1 MKKLRFVK
9 ALFAAAVL
17 TLAIPGC
24 SDFDGSEST
33 GTVQTQGNK
42 IALRISAG
50 NGYERTAIPDAEQI
64 KLSEYTYD
72 LFKVDGEEKVS
83 LFGKGAVS
91 YNDLISGN
99 IVYIEAGTYTFSLV
113 AYKDNAAILG
123 GTLANKTIS
132 ETDNT
137 LSFKL
142 FALEADSLDA
152 TVSISVKVPAGYGAA
167 SVSAEVKAASNIT
180 TEAAKSFNL
189 SAVEGDSTALTATVT
204 GNVPSGNSSVVL
216 SVRDSNGEEI
226 AGDTVIVYAVKG
238 ITSYDSRAISL
249 SKYKAAVNVTTDAT
263 TAPAVTLKNKKIA
276 DAAVITL
283 TTESSASPF
292 AYSGYVPM
300 GEYDVFVNGDV
311 HGSLTNTTAVS
322 VDTNL
327 TLQSI
332 SAAWKNETQP
342 VFYVGASEAEI
353 LSELVVTGTYKDE
366 YNNVKTQTISS
377 GYSLSGYDAAKTDTV
392 QNVKVAY
399 SGKESGEISITLT
412 PVVVKTIALV
422 KAPSKTTYKLGES
435 LDLAGLII
443 KPTMNNGDD
452 GEDVAYSTTTEAD
465 FAATGFASTEV
476 AANKTVTITYK
487 TIATATATFD
497 AKIIALDKI
506 EITTQVTKTEYKT
519 GDDLDL
525 TGMVVKA
532 SYTDGTTSG
541 LNEADVTSAVSTSG
555 YSKTADGEQTITVSY
570 TEGSGENAI
579 TKTATFK
586 VTVAH
591 VFTETMTLD
600 FTGSSPAGKTW
611 NGVPI
616 RGSGNV
622 AALVTRTEGSFAGY
636 LGRKFWLVDGVYAEY
651 CNSAAG
657 LGYTNSEKDTTH
669 ESTDFVKAIESE
681 AIGGPFK
688 LTVKTNTKERE
699 FRIYVSADKTTLWT
713 SNPVVAENLSAN
725 SGTHTFEFTGTEPV
739 YIGIGTLPASD
750 KTVYSSISSILL
762 ETDTAI
768 PADSFP
774 ATGIAFTNSGIEN
787 GALTLTKDSIPE
799 DGYQLTTTVT
809 PDYASDKT
817 ISFSVTGNTKV
828 SVSETG
834 LVTAASDMSTN
845 ETVTITAKANGGS
858 DVTAT
863 LSLTVKAEA
872 DPADK
877 VSTTVN
883 ELKTALNAA
892 GSSFSYGNTAAVVN
906 NAKTFIGTLTLTYS
920 DVEITPSLDATT
932 GKLTFTIK
940 NGDVTDDS
948 LTVEYTENLA
958 NAAVAEAV
966 SEVKAKLANVAW
978 KTDAATTKNAVEKA
992 LAGVVLTDAELSIE
1006 TVSTEDNGDTVVV
1019 TIKNTVK
1026 GSGETAIS
1034 VTDSSIVYESP
1045 KFEVTD
1051 GVLNL
1056 LAKKYEY
1063 YLSFDSVTSKT
1074 GDDAWTSTTSSV
1086 SKDGRNGTEVFKT
1099 TFTGFDFKKSATITL
1114 KFAGVAKLALWI
1126 KGNAGKT
1133 FKVGNTTY
1141 QLNLSDSVGNSGNTP
1156 AAYNTGDNWRFD
1168 IEFSDA
1174 SSVQSF
1180 VMTAGESSIY
1190 PLGVILYAPTGEATG
1205 INATENL
1212 PASDI
1217 TLAQDSSN
1225 SNKFTV
1231 TGTPVETAGSTITWY
1246 VNDVVQTAGTSQTSV
1261 ADDTFTLSGTL
1272 GTIYEVRV
1280 DVTANGI
1287 TYSQTESVMYK

>member
-1 MKKLRFVK
+1 MKKVRFVK

-17 TLAIPGC
+17 SFAIPGC

-50 NGYERTAIPDAEQI
+50 NGYERTAIPSAEQI
-64 KLSEYTYD
+64 KLSEYTYG
-72 LFKVDGEEKVS
+72 LFKVDGSEKVS
-83 LFGKGAVS
+83 LFEKGAVL

-99 IVYIEAGTYTFSLV
+99 VVYVEAGTYTFSLV
-113 AYKDNAAILG
+113 AYKDNAEILG

-132 ETDNT
+132 ETDNS

-142 FALEADSLDA
+142 FALEADSLNGN
-152 TVSISVKVPAGYGAA
+152 VSIAVTVPAGYGAA

-180 TEAAKSFNL
+180 TDAAKSFNL
-189 SAVEGDSTALTATVT
+189 SAVDGDSTALTATVT
-204 GNVPSGNSSVVL
+204 ENVPSGSSSVLL
-216 SVRDSNGEEI
+216 SVRDADGKEI
-226 AGDTVIVYAVKG
+226 GTDTVLVYAVKG
-238 ITSYDSRAISL
+238 ITSYDSRTIPL
-249 SKYKAAVNVTTDAT
+249 TKYKASVSVKTDSA
-263 TAPAVTLKNKKIA
+263 TAPVVTLKNKKVS

-300 GEYDVFVNGDV
+300 GEYDVFVNGDP
-311 HGSLTNTTAVS
+311 HGSLTNSTSVS

-332 SAAWKNETQP
+332 SAAWKDGKQP

-353 LSELVVTGTYKDE
+353 ISALVVTGSYKDAD
-366 YNNVKTQTISS
+366 NNEKPQSITS
-377 GYSLSGYDAAKTDTV
+377 GYSLSGYDASKTDTT
-392 QNVKVAY
+392 QTVKVAY

-443 KPTMNNGDD
+443 KPTMNNGDV
-452 GEDVAYSTTTEAD
+452 GEDVVYSTTTEAD

-487 TIATATATFD
+487 NTATATFD

-506 EITTQVTKTEYKT
+506 EITTQATKTEYKT

-555 YSKTADGEQTITVSY
+555 YSKTADGEQTMTVSY

-616 RGSGNV
+616 RGSDNKNV
-622 AALVTRTEGSFAGY
+622 AALVTRAEGSFAGY
-636 LGRKFWLVDGVYAEY
+636 LGRNFWLVDGVYAEY

-669 ESTDFVKAIESE
+669 ESTAFVKAIESE

-725 SGTHTFEFTGTEPV
+725 SGTHTFECTGTEPV

-768 PADSFP
+768 PTDSFP

-809 PDYASDKT
+809 PDYANDKT
-817 ISFSVTGNTKV
+817 VSFSVTGNTKV

-834 LVTAASDMSTN
+834 LVTAASDMSAN

-906 NAKTFIGTLTLTYS
+906 NANSFIGTLTLTYS

-932 GKLTFTIK
+932 GKLTFTVK
-940 NGDVTDDS
+940 KDDVTDTS
-948 LTVEYTENLA
+948 VVIEYSEEIAKALVQS
-958 NAAVAEAV
+958 AVDAI
-966 SEVKAKLANVAW
+966 KALSAYKW
-978 KTDAATTKNAVEKA
+978 DTDAATTKTA
-992 LAGVVLTDAELSIE
+992 LDGAITEFADVN
-1006 TVSTEDNGDTVVV
+1006 VSTEAGKSEDDQETVTV
-1019 TIKNTVK
+1019 TVSNKILSTVIDK
-1026 GSGETAIS
+1026 TLVLEAPRYTI
-1034 VTDSSIVYESP
+1034 
-1045 KFEVTD
+1045 VTD
-1051 GVLNL
+1051 GTKSYLNL

-1063 YLSFDSVTSKT
+1063 SFKYASVKADAWVTSSQIDNT
-1074 GDDAWTSTTSSV
+1074 GNWSEKSGTLVFTDKDSYLNMSAKERTIVLNVQNVYSADVYVVNNTKGRTFTVKVGSGDAVTFTHQGSGDEKFSFETGTTDKVTITIAGGGSSV
-1086 SKDGRNGTEVFKT
+1086 
-1099 TFTGFDFKKSATITL
+1099 
-1114 KFAGVAKLALWI
+1114 
-1126 KGNAGKT
+1126 
-1133 FKVGNTTY
+1133 
-1141 QLNLSDSVGNSGNTP
+1141 
-1156 AAYNTGDNWRFD
+1156 
-1168 IEFSDA
+1168 
-1174 SSVQSF
+1174 
-1180 VMTAGESSIY
+1180 Y
-1190 PLGVILYAPTGEATG
+1190 PLGIVLHAPTGEATG
-1205 INATENL
+1205 IGVTENL
-1212 PASDI
+1212 PTSDI
-1217 TLAQDSSN
+1217 TLTQDSSN
-1225 SNKFTV
+1225 SNKFIV

-1246 VNDVVQTAGTSQTSV
+1246 VNDVAQTDGTSQTSV
-1261 ADDTFTLSGTL
+1261 AGDTFTLSGTL
-1272 GTIYEVRV
+1272 GTTYEVRV

>member
-1 MKKLRFVK
+1 MKKLCFVK

-142 FALEADSLDA
+142 FALEVDSLDA

-180 TEAAKSFNL
+180 SEAAKSFNL

-226 AGDTVIVYAVKG
+226 GVDTVIVYAVKG

-263 TAPAVTLKNKKIA
+263 TAPAVTLKNKKSEYA
-276 DAAVITL
+276 VVITL
-283 TTESSASPF
+283 ATESSASPF

-300 GEYDVFVNGDV
+300 GEYDVFVDGDA

-332 SAAWKNETQP
+332 SAAWKNEPQP

-366 YNNVKTQTISS
+366 DNNVKTQTISS
-377 GYSLSGYDAAKTDTV
+377 GYSLSGYDASKTDTV

-399 SGKESGEISITLT
+399 SGKESDEISITLT

-443 KPTMNNGDD
+443 KPTMNNGDV

-465 FAATGFASTEV
+465 FAATGFASTKV

-487 TIATATATFD
+487 NIATATATFD

-506 EITTQVTKTEYKT
+506 EITTQATKTEYKT

-579 TKTATFK
+579 TNTATFK

-600 FTGSSPAGKTW
+600 FTGDAKNAAKW
-611 NGVPI
+611 NGVVTPSSQ
-616 RGSGNV
+616 GS
-622 AALVTRTEGSFAGY
+622 ALVTRAENSYTGY
-636 LGRKFWLVDGVYAEY
+636 LGRKFWLVNGIYAEY
-651 CNSAAG
+651 RSG
-657 LGYTNSEKDTTH
+657 LGYTNSANDATH
-669 ESTDFVKAIESE
+669 TSTDFVKAVETE
-681 AIGGPFK
+681 AIKGPFE
-688 LTVKTNTKERE
+688 LSITENTSNAARLLKV
-699 FRIYVSADKTTLWT
+699 YVSADKESLWNDANVKM
-713 SNPVVAENLSAN
+713 SESLSKT
-725 SGTHTFEFTGTEPV
+725 THTVSYAGTDSV
-739 YIGIGTLPASD
+739 YIGIGTLPDSD
-750 KTVYSSISSILL
+750 KKVYTSLQTIVLK
-762 ETDTAI
+762 TDTAI

-809 PDYASDKT
+809 PDYANDKT
-817 ISFSVTGNTKV
+817 VSFSVTGNAKV

-883 ELKTALNAA
+883 ELKTALNAED
-892 GSSFSYGNTAAVVN
+892 SSFTYGNTAAVVN
-906 NAKTFIGTLTLTYS
+906 NANTFIRTLTLTYS

-958 NAAVAEAV
+958 KAAVAEAV

-978 KTDAATTKNAVEKA
+978 KTDAATTKNAVEET
-992 LAGVVLTDAELSIE
+992 LAGVVLTDAEFSIE

-1045 KFEVTD
+1045 KFEIVTES
-1051 GVLNL
+1051 GKSYLNL
-1056 LAKKYEY
+1056 LAKKYAY
-1063 YLSFDSVTSKT
+1063 YLSKENLDSDSWNSYVTNGNWATPEGTAPFADKVSVMDMKSGRSITLNVKGVYSIDLYMQANKT
-1074 GDDAWTSTTSSV
+1074 DS
-1086 SKDGRNGTEVFKT
+1086 R
-1099 TFTGFDFKKSATITL
+1099 TFT
-1114 KFAGVAKLALWI
+1114 V
-1126 KGNAGKT
+1126 
-1133 FKVGNTTY
+1133 KVGEKDAQSFTHDGSGDKKFTIELGTMDNVTIVIT
-1141 QLNLSDSVGNSGNTP
+1141 GSGNT
-1156 AAYNTGDNWRFD
+1156 
-1168 IEFSDA
+1168 
-1174 SSVQSF
+1174 V
-1180 VMTAGESSIY
+1180 Y
-1190 PLGVILYAPTGEATG
+1190 PRGIVLNAPTGEATG

-1212 PASDI
+1212 PTSDI

-1225 SNKFTV
+1225 SNKFIV

-1246 VNDVVQTAGTSQTSV
+1246 VNDVAQTAGTSQTSV
-1261 ADDTFTLSGTL
+1261 AGDTFTLSGTL
-1272 GTIYEVRV
+1272 GTTYEVRV